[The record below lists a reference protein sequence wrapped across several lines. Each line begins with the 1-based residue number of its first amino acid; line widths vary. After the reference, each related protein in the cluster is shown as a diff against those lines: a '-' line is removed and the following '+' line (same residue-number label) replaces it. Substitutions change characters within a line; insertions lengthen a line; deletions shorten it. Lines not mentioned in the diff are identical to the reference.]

1 MEALSALL
9 DGFVTALTPINLLYA
24 VIGVILGTAVGVL
37 PGIGP
42 AMTIALLLPLASGI
56 EDPTS
61 AFIMF
66 AGIFYGGMYGGS
78 TTSILLN
85 TPGESASVV
94 TAIEG
99 NRMARRGRAAQALA
113 TAAVGSFVAGTL
125 GTALLV
131 FVAPLIVR
139 FAVQIGAP
147 DYFAIMVLAF
157 VAVTAV
163 LGASRVRGFAALA
176 LGLMIG
182 LVGIDQT
189 SGQQRLTFGIPLLA
203 DGIDVVVVAVGI
215 FAVGEALWVAAHL
228 RRTPAEIIPVGRAW
242 LSREDFSRS
251 WKPWLRGTAFGF
263 PFGALPA
270 GGAEI
275 PTFLSY
281 VTEKKLSK
289 HPEEFGHGAIEGVA
303 GPEATNNA
311 SAAGTLVP
319 MLALGLPVSA
329 TAAVMLAA
337 FQNFGIQPGPQLFD
351 QEPEL
356 VWGLIASLFIGN
368 ALLLVLNLPLAPVWA
383 KLLRVPRPYLY
394 AGILFFS
401 SLGAYAVNAQFF
413 DLILL
418 FVLGLL
424 GFAMRR
430 FGLPVLPL
438 IIGVIL
444 GPRAELQMRRAL
456 QISDG
461 EISGLFRSPLAIGIY
476 VVIALILLWP
486 LVNRFVVRR
495 FRPNE
500 AVHPGHAHPLV
511 ELAEELAGTPEDELE
526 QESVLARADRVA
538 TGESRPGDAR
548 SPYTD
553 HTTTDRTTTDRTTTE
568 RTTTDHEGDQR

>member
-9 DGFVTALTPINLLYA
+9 DGFATALTPVNLMYA

-42 AMTIALLLPLASGI
+42 AMSIALLLPLAAGI

-99 NRMARRGRAAQALA
+99 NKMARSGRASQALA
-113 TAAVGSFVAGTL
+113 TAALGSFVAGTI

-131 FVAPLIVR
+131 FVAPLVVEV
-139 FAVQIGAP
+139 AVQIGAP

-163 LGASRVRGFAALA
+163 LGASRVRGFASLA
-176 LGLMIG
+176 LGLLIG
-182 LVGIDQT
+182 LIGIDQT
-189 SGQQRLTFGIPLLA
+189 TGQQRLTFGQPLLA
-203 DGIDVVVVAVGI
+203 DGIDVVIVAVGI

-228 RRTPAEIIPVGRAW
+228 RRKPAEIIPVGRAW
-242 LSREDFSRS
+242 LSREDLSRS

-289 HPEEFGHGAIEGVA
+289 RPEEFGHGAIEGVA

-319 MLALGLPVSA
+319 LLALGLPVSA

-337 FQNFGIQPGPQLFD
+337 FQQFGIQPGPQLFTS
-351 QEPEL
+351 EPEL
-356 VWGLIASLFIGN
+356 VWGMIASLFIGN
-368 ALLLVLNLPLAPVWA
+368 ALLLVLNLPLAPMWA
-383 KLLRVPRPYLY
+383 KLLQVPRPYLY
-394 AGILFFS
+394 AGILFFA
-401 SLGAYAVNAQFF
+401 SLGAYAVNAQYF
-413 DLILL
+413 DLLLL
-418 FVLGLL
+418 FVLGVL

-461 EISGLFRSPLAIGIY
+461 ELSGLFNSPLAIGVY

-486 LVNRFVVRR
+486 LFSRLVVHRR
-495 FRPNE
+495 PG
-500 AVHPGHAHPLV
+500 HPVPVGHAHPLV
-511 ELAEELAGTPEDELE
+511 ELAQELAAEPEDE
-526 QESVLARADRVA
+526 QEDRSVPARPERVGAGAPPTAPGGAPPPPGPPAPPDADGRN
-538 TGESRPGDAR
+538 SR
-548 SPYTD
+548 
-553 HTTTDRTTTDRTTTE
+553 E
-568 RTTTDHEGDQR
+568 R